1 MSVQRTIEDDYKRA
15 FKSNDRAT
23 VSALRML
30 KSAIKNREIEIG
42 RELTD
47 EETVE
52 IVSREAKGRNDAIT
66 QYQKANRSEL
76 VAHEQGDLAAYRKYL
91 PTQLTDAEL
100 AEIVKETVASLGA
113 SGVAMVGKVMGAV
126 MPKVKG
132 RADGT
137 AVQAAVRKTLGI

>member
-1 MSVQRTIEDDYKRA
+1 MSVQGTIEDDYKKA
-15 FKSNDRAT
+15 FKTSDREA

-52 IVSREAKGRNDAIT
+52 IVSREVKRRNDAIA
-66 QYQKANRSEL
+66 QYQKANRTEL
-76 VAHEQGDLAAYRKYL
+76 VAHEQSDIAAYRKYL
-91 PTQLTDAEL
+91 PTQLTDIEL
-100 AEIVKETVASLGA
+100 EEIVKESVAALGA
-113 SGVAMVGKVMGAV
+113 SGAAMVGKVMGAV

-137 AVQAAVRKTLGI
+137 AVQAAVRKALGV